1 MAGYLQKNTVYI
13 NDEEWFSIDYVE
25 GEPINAKENSGTTYG
40 YYDASGTCLGYAQEQ
55 YVDTSYGKD
64 TRLIFLD
71 VDETPLDYQSSRS
84 GRILYDENDEEIGSG
99 KIGRSGVSLLD
110 QWYTNL
116 YCAVFKTETDGTRQI
131 DFMDRMAMLWRLAR
145 DYRSI
150 DDNPVNT
157 GVQIYETVAV
167 IFILIMLIGSSFSK
181 WRQKKKN

>member
-1 MAGYLQKNTVYI
+1 MK
-13 NDEEWFSIDYVE
+13 
-25 GEPINAKENSGTTYG
+25 
-40 YYDASGTCLGYAQEQ
+40 
-55 YVDTSYGKD
+55 
-64 TRLIFLD
+64 R
-71 VDETPLDYQSSRS
+71 PLDYLRVREAA
-84 GRILYDENDEEIGSG
+84 GFCMMKIDEEIGSG

-131 DFMDRMAMLWRLAR
+131 DFMDRMAMLWRLER

-167 IFILIMLIGSSFSK
+167 VFVLILLIGSSFSK
-181 WRQKKKN
+181 WRTKKRKIKGNARFLDGWF

>member
-1 MAGYLQKNTVYI
+1 MPLKTFYI
-13 NDEEWFSIDYVE
+13 
-25 GEPINAKENSGTTYG
+25 
-40 YYDASGTCLGYAQEQ
+40 YDAMHTEIFRMTKELLHALPTYR
-55 YVDTSYGKD
+55 GKD

>member
-1 MAGYLQKNTVYI
+1 MKM
-13 NDEEWFSIDYVE
+13 
-25 GEPINAKENSGTTYG
+25 
-40 YYDASGTCLGYAQEQ
+40 
-55 YVDTSYGKD
+55 
-64 TRLIFLD
+64 TRRSAA
-71 VDETPLDYQSSRS
+71 ERS
-84 GRILYDENDEEIGSG
+84 GDQ
-99 KIGRSGVSLLD
+99 GVSLLD

-131 DFMDRMAMLWRLAR
+131 DFMDRMAMLWRLER

-167 IFILIMLIGSSFSK
+167 VFVLILLIGSSFSK

>member
-1 MAGYLQKNTVYI
+1 MRCTR
-13 NDEEWFSIDYVE
+13 
-25 GEPINAKENSGTTYG
+25 
-40 YYDASGTCLGYAQEQ
+40 
-55 YVDTSYGKD
+55 KD

-99 KIGRSGVSLLD
+99 KIGRSGVSLLE